1 MSQYP
6 YRDQQPAWIGTAA
19 VDSDAH
25 VREFIRGVYA
35 WMFGG
40 LAITTLAALWVS
52 QSAAMQQL
60 IFGNRIVFYGLLIA
74 EFGLAMWVQTR
85 IHHMKASTA
94 ASAFLVYS
102 LLNGLTLS
110 IILLVY
116 AQSTIYQAFGTAALM
131 FAGMAVFGYTTKRNL
146 TSMGGFLIMGF
157 WGLFIGFIVN
167 MFLKSSMFDFMLSAI
182 GVIIFLGLTAYY
194 NQRIK
199 QMATATGDRRESYS
213 ILGALVLYI
222 SFINLFLMLLRL
234 FGGGSSRR

>member
-6 YRDQQPAWIGTAA
+6 YRPEQPAWISASAA
-19 VDSDAH
+19 DSDVR
-25 VREFIRGVYA
+25 VREFVRGVYA

-40 LAITTLAALWVS
+40 LAITALAAMWVMNS
-52 QSAAMQQL
+52 TAMQQL
-60 IFGNRIVFYGLLIA
+60 VLQNRLVFYGLLIA
-74 EFGLAMWVQTR
+74 EFVLVMWVQIRITR
-85 IHHMKASTA
+85 ISAATA

-110 IILLVY
+110 VIFFLY
-116 AQSTIYQAFGTAALM
+116 APGTIYKAFITAALT
-131 FAGMAVFGYTTKRNL
+131 FAGMAIFGYVTKRNL

-167 MFLKSSMFDFMLSAI
+167 MFIQSSMLDFMLSAI
-182 GVIIFLGLTAYY
+182 GVFIFLGLTAYY
-194 NQRIK
+194 NQQLK
-199 QMATATGDRRESYS
+199 HMATSPEYRENLS

-234 FGGGSSRR
+234 FGGGDRR

>member
-6 YRDQQPAWIGTAA
+6 YQGQQPAWISAA
-19 VDSDAH
+19 TDSEAR

-40 LAITTLAALWVS
+40 LALTTAAALWVWLS
-52 QSAAMQQL
+52 PAMQQIVL
-60 IFGNRIVFYGLLIA
+60 GNRFVFYGILIA
-74 EFGLAMWVQTR
+74 EFGLAMWVQAR
-85 IHHMKASTA
+85 ITHMKASTA

-110 IILLVY
+110 VILF
-116 AQSTIYQAFGTAALM
+116 IYTQGAIFQAFGTAALM
-131 FAGMAVFGYTTKRNL
+131 FAGMAVFGYLTKRDL
-146 TSMGGFLIMGF
+146 TSMGSFLIMGF
-157 WGLFIGFIVN
+157 WGVFIGFIVN
-167 MFLKSSMFDFMLSAI
+167 IWLKSSMMEFILSAI

-194 NQRIK
+194 NQQLKR
-199 QMATATGDRRESYS
+199 MATSSEYREHLS

-234 FGGGSSRR
+234 FGGGNRR

>member
-6 YRDQQPAWIGTAA
+6 YQGQQPAWISA
-19 VDSDAH
+19 VTDSDAR

-40 LAITTLAALWVS
+40 LALTTAAALWVWLS
-52 QSAAMQQL
+52 PSMQQIVL
-60 IFGNRIVFYGLLIA
+60 GNRIVFYGILIA
-74 EFGLAMWVQTR
+74 EFGLAMWVQAR
-85 IHHMKASTA
+85 ITHMKASTA

-110 IILLVY
+110 VILF
-116 AQSTIYQAFGTAALM
+116 IYTQGAIFQAFGTAALM
-131 FAGMAVFGYTTKRNL
+131 FAGMAVFGYLTKRDL
-146 TSMGGFLIMGF
+146 TSMGSFLIMGF
-157 WGLFIGFIVN
+157 WGVFIGFLVN
-167 MFLKSSMFDFMLSAI
+167 IWLKSSMMEFILSAI

-194 NQRIK
+194 NQQLKR
-199 QMATATGDRRESYS
+199 MATSSEYREHLS

-234 FGGGSSRR
+234 FGGGNRR

>member
-1 MSQYP
+1 MSQY
-6 YRDQQPAWIGTAA
+6 QQPAWIGTAA
-19 VDSDAH
+19 VDTDVR

-40 LAITTLAALWVS
+40 LAITTLAAFWVWVS
-52 QSAAMQQL
+52 PAMQQI
-60 IFGNRIVFYGLLIA
+60 IFGNRLVFYGLLIA

-110 IILLVY
+110 AIFMVY
-116 AQSTIYQAFGTAALM
+116 AQTTIFQAFATAALM
-131 FAGMAVFGYTTKRNL
+131 FAGVAVFGYATKRDL
-146 TSMGGFLIMGF
+146 TSMGGFLIMGM
-157 WGLFIGFIVN
+157 WGVFIGFIVN

-182 GVIIFLGLTAYY
+182 GVVVFLGLTAYY
-194 NQRIK
+194 NQQLKR
-199 QMATATGDRRESYS
+199 MATTGDRRESYS

-234 FGGGSSRR
+234 FGGGHRR